1 MGTAVFAIYLTDA
14 IGYTGSVGMQLYK
27 DLFAGSVNRG
37 EFFVQLTWFMSLFG
51 VVMMVA
57 SAVYFYRRAS
67 VMSAEAKAA
76 AEP

>member
-37 EFFVQLTWFMSLFG
+37 EFFIQFTWFMSLFG
-51 VVMMVA
+51 VVMMIG
-57 SAVYFYRRAS
+57 SAVYFSRRAAL
-67 VMSAEAKAA
+67 VSAEA
-76 AEP
+76 ERPT